1 MAADIFE
8 SYEVT
13 IVSGLILGVAL
24 VCATNEM
31 KWIIFPLLVRGIGV
45 LSSIIGTYLV
55 RGKKDGKSDN
65 AMTLHQQGVLLL
77 RGHLPRRLL
86 LPRHLLHA

>member
-24 VCATNEM
+24 VMATGDLEVDD
-31 KWIIFPLLVRGIGV
+31 FPAPRTQGIV
-45 LSSIIGTYLV
+45 SLPSSGPISYGEA
-55 RGKKDGKSDN
+55 K
-65 AMTLHQQGVLLL
+65 
-77 RGHLPRRLL
+77 RR
-86 LPRHLLHA
+86 AEE